1 MTSSAEKIRCTSDTD
16 FYESLL
22 NNRDIKRTNER
33 LARMEA
39 STPTSIRRRLLAT
52 SVRLSPRMVLDRIAS
67 GLSIPSSFVCQSIDE
82 DYDPD

>member
-22 NNRDIKRTNER
+22 NNRDIKRTNEQ

-39 STPTSIRRRLLAT
+39 STPTSIRPVLAT
-52 SVRLSPRMVLDRIAS
+52 SVA
-67 GLSIPSSFVCQSIDE
+67 
-82 DYDPD
+82 

>member
-1 MTSSAEKIRCTSDTD
+1 MTSNAEKIRCTSDTD

-52 SVRLSPRMVLDRIAS
+52 SVRLSPRMAPDIHRMA
-67 GLSIPSSFVCQSIDE
+67 DE
-82 DYDPD
+82 CAAKLRTESHDDDH